1 MGWGVGVGERVKI
14 DERWRIVIPS
24 KFREGLKPRDEL
36 VVERRGSEIILRK
49 VSRGDILREF
59 NEVKLFVEEK
69 LRYLGAEAGKHRY
82 GGYKE

>member
-36 VVERRGSEIILRK
+36 VVERRGNEIILRK
-49 VSRGDILREF
+49 TSRKDILREF

-69 LRYLGAEAGKHRY
+69 LRYLDAETGKHRY

>member
-36 VVERRGSEIILRK
+36 VVERRGNEIILRK
-49 VSRGDILREF
+49 TSRKDILREF

-69 LRYLGAEAGKHRY
+69 LRYLDAEAGKHRY